1 VRRRCGTISAEV
13 PGDATALQQASNEGG
28 VGLVVLHREFALRI
42 FAQGEQ
48 FVGLV
53 VEGGAED
60 GVGLA
65 PFVQDPPQELDARDA
80 RDAAEQPK

>member
-1 VRRRCGTISAEV
+1 
-13 PGDATALQQASNEGG
+13 
-28 VGLVVLHREFALRI
+28 VLHREFALRI